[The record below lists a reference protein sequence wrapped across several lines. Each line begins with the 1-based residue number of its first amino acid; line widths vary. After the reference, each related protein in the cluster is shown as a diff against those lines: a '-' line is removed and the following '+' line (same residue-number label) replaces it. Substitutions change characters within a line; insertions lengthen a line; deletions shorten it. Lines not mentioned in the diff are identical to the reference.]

1 MENYKKTI
9 LIVDDELELLENLV
23 ELFQL
28 SGFEVLSA
36 SNGLDGLQ
44 KIKNATVDLIICDIN
59 MPKMSGFE
67 FLENLNA
74 QNHTRTIPIIFLSA
88 HFSDEDE
95 KRLINNGS
103 SACLPKGIPFSEIL
117 NFIQSKIFKL

>member
-9 LIVDDELELLENLV
+9 FIVDDELELLENLV
-23 ELFQL
+23 EVFQL

-59 MPKMSGFE
+59 MPKMSGF
-67 FLENLNA
+67 
-74 QNHTRTIPIIFLSA
+74 
-88 HFSDEDE
+88 
-95 KRLINNGS
+95 
-103 SACLPKGIPFSEIL
+103 
-117 NFIQSKIFKL
+117 